1 MAVRGGILL
10 SLLASAALAGAAYA
24 GFAWLRDAREQPHVV
39 EATVG
44 QAKLAILSRFLRP
57 SSRHAGPTPALEAAV
72 FFPGFAPAG
81 DFDDVTAKTDLDRRL
96 AATVF
101 IVVRPPDPGL
111 DPADRTARL
120 YERFLED
127 DAWSHP
133 GGLIA
138 RAFADDSPFRGDELY
153 FTAPEG
159 REFAARC
166 RKPDPTA
173 KTPNTCLAEMRM
185 GDVDVE
191 IRFAAAL
198 LSEWRAL
205 CDGARGFI
213 ASARR

>member
-1 MAVRGGILL
+1 MGVHGIFL
-10 SLLASAALAGAAYA
+10 SLLASGALAGAAYA

-44 QAKLAILSRFLRP
+44 QAKLALSSRFLRP
-57 SSRHAGPTPALEAAV
+57 SSRHDGPTPALEAAV

-81 DFDDVTAKTDLDRRL
+81 DFDDVTARTDLDQRL
-96 AATVF
+96 ADTVF
-101 IVVRPPDPGL
+101 IVVRPPNPSL

-138 RAFADDSPFRGDELY
+138 RAFADDSPFRGEELY

-185 GDVDVE
+185 GDVDLE
-191 IRFAAAL
+191 IRFAAAH
-198 LSEWRAL
+198 LSEWQAL
-205 CDGARGFI
+205 SDGARGLI
-213 ASARR
+213 AAARR

>member
-1 MAVRGGILL
+1 MA
-10 SLLASAALAGAAYA
+10 AAALAGGPYA
-24 GFAWLRDAREQPHVV
+24 VFARLGDVREQPHVV

-44 QAKLAILSRFLRP
+44 QAKFALPSRFLRA
-57 SSRHAGPTPALEAAV
+57 SSPRDGATSALKAAV
-72 FFPGFAPAG
+72 FFPGFTPAG
-81 DFDDVTAKTDLDRRL
+81 DFDDVTAETDLDRRL
-96 AATVF
+96 AEMVF
-101 IVVRPPDPGL
+101 IVIKPADASL
-111 DPADRTARL
+111 DPADHTARL

-153 FTAPEG
+153 FVAPEG

-166 RKPDPTA
+166 RKPSPAA
-173 KTPNTCLAEMRM
+173 KTQNICLAEMRM

-191 IRFAAAL
+191 LRFAAAL
-198 LSEWRAL
+198 LGEWRAL
-205 CDGARGFI
+205 CDGARGLI

>member
-1 MAVRGGILL
+1 VSAHRRFL
-10 SLLASAALAGAAYA
+10 SLLAAAVLAGGAYA
-24 GFAWLRDAREQPHVV
+24 VFAWSRAAHDEPHIV

-44 QAKLAILSRFLRP
+44 QAKLAMLSRFLRP
-57 SSRHAGPTPALEAAV
+57 SSRHDGPTTALEAAA

-96 AATVF
+96 AETVF
-101 IVVRPPDPGL
+101 IVVRPPDASL

-166 RKPDPTA
+166 SKPDPTA
-173 KTPNTCLAEMRM
+173 KTPNTCLAEIRM

-191 IRFAAAL
+191 MRFAAAL

-205 CDGARGFI
+205 RDGARGLI
-213 ASARR
+213 AAARR

>member
-1 MAVRGGILL
+1 MGVRGILL

-24 GFAWLRDAREQPHVV
+24 GFAWLRDAREQPHAV

-57 SSRHAGPTPALEAAV
+57 SSRRDGPTPALEAAV

-96 AATVF
+96 AETVF
-101 IVVRPPDPGL
+101 IVVRPPNPSL

-138 RAFADDSPFRGDELY
+138 RAFATTVP
-153 FTAPEG
+153 
-159 REFAARC
+159 FAAMNSILPRRKGANSRPDAGNPIRPRKRRTLVSPRC
-166 RKPDPTA
+166 AWATSTSKS
-173 KTPNTCLAEMRM
+173 
-185 GDVDVE
+185 G
-191 IRFAAAL
+191 
-198 LSEWRAL
+198 S
-205 CDGARGFI
+205 
-213 ASARR
+213 RRPF

>member
-1 MAVRGGILL
+1 MRVGWIAAIAAIL
-10 SLLASAALAGAAYA
+10 SFALAGGVAWKAAQP
-24 GFAWLRDAREQPHVV
+24 ARALPFTTFQL
-39 EATVG
+39 G
-44 QAKLAILSRFLRP
+44 SAKLTILNGYLRP
-57 SSRHAGPTPALEAAV
+57 SSRGGARDRIQVAA
-72 FFPGFAPAG
+72 FYPDFAPAG
-81 DFDDVTAKTDLDRRL
+81 ADDDIRRDTDLDARFAKTL
-96 AATVF
+96 FLTLSPASG
-101 IVVRPPDPGL
+101 DL
-111 DPADRTARL
+111 DPAQRVGKL
-120 YERFLED
+120 YLRFLDETN
-127 DAWSHP
+127 WSHP

-173 KTPNTCLAEMRM
+173 NTPNTCLAEMRM

-205 CDGARGFI
+205 SDGARGLI

>member
-1 MAVRGGILL
+1 LRARWFLL
-10 SLLASAALAGAAYA
+10 SLMAAAALAGGA
-24 GFAWLRDAREQPHVV
+24 DAVARLGDTHEPHVV

-44 QAKLAILSRFLRP
+44 QAKFAISSRFLP
-57 SSRHAGPTPALEAAV
+57 ASSRRDGATSALKAAV
-72 FFPGFAPAG
+72 FFPGFTPAG
-81 DFDDVTAKTDLDRRL
+81 DFDDVTAETDLDRRL
-96 AATVF
+96 AETVF
-101 IVVRPPDPGL
+101 IVIRPADASL

-127 DAWSHP
+127 NAWSHP

-173 KTPNTCLAEMRM
+173 KTQNTCLAEMRV

-205 CDGARGFI
+205 RDGARGLI

>member
-1 MAVRGGILL
+1 MSVRRRLL
-10 SLLASAALAGAAYA
+10 SLLAAAVLAGGAYA
-24 GFAWLRDAREQPHVV
+24 VFASSRAAHDEPHIVG
-39 EATVG
+39 ATVG
-44 QAKLAILSRFLRP
+44 QAKFAMLSRFLPP
-57 SSRHAGPTPALEAAV
+57 SSRHDGPTTALEAAV
-72 FFPGFAPAG
+72 FFPGLAPAG

-96 AATVF
+96 AETVF
-101 IVVRPPDPGL
+101 IVVRPPDASL
-111 DPADRTARL
+111 DPADRMARL

-166 RKPDPTA
+166 SKPDPTA

-198 LSEWRAL
+198 LSEWRTL
-205 CDGARGFI
+205 REGARGLI
-213 ASARR
+213 AAARR

>member
-1 MAVRGGILL
+1 MGVRGILL
-10 SLLASAALAGAAYA
+10 SLLAATALAGAAYQ
-24 GFAWLRDAREQPHVV
+24 GSLSFANSCEQPHIV

-44 QAKLAILSRFLRP
+44 QAKLGLSSQFLCP
-57 SSRHAGPTPALEAAV
+57 SSRHDGPTPALEAAA
-72 FFPGFAPAG
+72 FLPGFAPAG

-96 AATVF
+96 ADTVF
-101 IVVRPPDPGL
+101 IVVRPPNPSL

-120 YERFLED
+120 YEQFLED
-127 DAWSHP
+127 NSWSHP

-173 KTPNTCLAEMRM
+173 KTPNTCLAEVRM

-191 IRFAAAL
+191 IRFAAAH

-205 CDGARGFI
+205 SDGARGLI

>member
-1 MAVRGGILL
+1 LSVRRNLL
-10 SLLASAALAGAAYA
+10 SLLAAAALSGAACA
-24 GFAWLRDAREQPHVV
+24 AFSWFRDAHEQTHVV

-44 QAKLAILSRFLRP
+44 QAKFAILSRFLRP
-57 SSRHAGPTPALEAAV
+57 SSRHDGSTPALEAAV
-72 FFPGFAPAG
+72 FFPDFAPAG
-81 DFDDVTAKTDLDRRL
+81 DFDDVNGASDLDRRL
-96 AATVF
+96 AETVF
-101 IVVRPPDPGL
+101 IVVTPPDASL

-120 YERFLED
+120 YERFLEEN
-127 DAWSHP
+127 AWSHP

-166 RKPDPTA
+166 RKPDPVA

-205 CDGARGFI
+205 REGARGLI
-213 ASARR
+213 AAARR